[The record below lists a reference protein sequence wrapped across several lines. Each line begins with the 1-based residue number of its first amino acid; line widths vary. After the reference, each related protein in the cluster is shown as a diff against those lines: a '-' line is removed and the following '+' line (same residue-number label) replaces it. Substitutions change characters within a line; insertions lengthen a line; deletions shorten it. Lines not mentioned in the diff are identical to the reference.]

1 MSYKDIMRRFR
12 ELKPVDF
19 KVLAALETGMEKY
32 EVVPLEVVSKI
43 SGLPSGEASHRLNK
57 LEKFRLLLRFTE
69 PYLGYRL
76 NYFGLDFL
84 ALKTFTDKNVIEALG
99 EPLGVGKEADVYEAL
114 TSTGETVA
122 VKFHKLGRVSFR
134 QTKRVRSYTTES
146 IQWYNRSKIAA
157 KREYEALKKLYPAGV
172 AVTKPIAHSRH
183 ALVTEKFEG
192 FQLSE
197 VSEISNP
204 REILDEI
211 FKNVRLAYLAGI
223 IHADL
228 SQFNILVS
236 SEGKIQIIDWPQ
248 HVTVSH
254 PNAEQ
259 LLRRDLENIL
269 NFFRRKFKVS
279 LSLEEALKKVK
290 G

>member
-1 MSYKDIMRRFR
+1 MRRFR

-19 KVLAALETGMEKY
+19 KVLAALEAGMEKF
-32 EVVPLEVVSKI
+32 EIVPLDFVSTF
-43 SGLPSGEASHRLNK
+43 SGLPRDEAQHRLDR
-57 LEKFRLLLRFTE
+57 LEKFRLLLRSTG

-84 ALKTFTDKNVIEALG
+84 ALKTFTDKGIIEALG
-99 EPLGVGKEADVYEAL
+99 DPLGVGKEADVYEAL
-114 TSTGETVA
+114 TPKGETVA

-134 QTKRVRSYTTES
+134 QTKRVRTYTTES

-157 KREYEALKKLYPAGV
+157 KREYEALKRLHPAGV

-183 ALVTEKFEG
+183 AIVTEKFEG

-197 VSEISNP
+197 VKELPNP
-204 REILDEI
+204 EETLDKIVE
-211 FKNVRLAYLAGI
+211 NVRLAYQAGI

-236 SEGKIQIIDWPQ
+236 PEGKILIIDWPQ
-248 HVTVSH
+248 YVTVNH
-254 PNAEQ
+254 PNAEL

-269 NFFRRKFKVS
+269 TFFKRKFRVAIP
-279 LSLEEALKKVK
+279 LEEALRKVK
-290 G
+290 GE